1 MPASIH
7 RAAPLSRW
15 RRGGP
20 SCCMESRRRERWM
33 AVRTPRPLPSRDGS
47 GRGRRAS
54 QPPYSR
60 RLGIFNN
67 RGVKSTDFNYIRRR
81 GGFQMHA
88 RRRDKEPCHHVEQPT
103 HQPEMKTGKRKKKP
117 YAAPSVGVVGIT
129 CAVVAASSVRLKA
142 PTGDDDY
149 QLEDGVWGDLWT
161 NQ

>member
-1 MPASIH
+1 
-7 RAAPLSRW
+7 
-15 RRGGP
+15 
-20 SCCMESRRRERWM
+20 
-33 AVRTPRPLPSRDGS
+33 
-47 GRGRRAS
+47 
-54 QPPYSR
+54 
-60 RLGIFNN
+60 
-67 RGVKSTDFNYIRRR
+67 
-81 GGFQMHA
+81 MHA

-149 QLEDGVWGDLWT
+149 QLEDGVWGNLWT